1 LLFRNF
7 ITIYFNSR
15 KNRKKY
21 AEKIVKLYCDYLSFF
36 SVEMC
41 HDVAM
46 ESKNAPLFLASRSPR
61 RSVGAGCDRAPCLRL
76 AIRERACLCVGG
88 CDDGC
93 CRRHSHMGAFSS
105 SPHELM
111 PGRDITARWPDLAAV
126 CEA

>member
-1 LLFRNF
+1 M
-7 ITIYFNSR
+7 Y
-15 KNRKKY
+15 
-21 AEKIVKLYCDYLSFF
+21 
-36 SVEMC
+36 

-46 ESKNAPLFLASRSPR
+46 ESKNALLFLASRPPC

-93 CRRHSHMGAFSS
+93 RRRHSHMGAFSS

-111 PGRDITARWPDLAAV
+111 LGRDITAHQAIGSLIPPEV
-126 CEA
+126 CFGTGVFLK